1 MCDCVTQEIKNHG
14 GNRGNFSI
22 GIISMENINPNEKT
36 SQTQN
41 SKILKALLNGER
53 LTQLD
58 AYTRFNCTRL
68 GARIYDLKQRGH
80 KIEKQ
85 MVVVASGKRVAEY
98 RLVV

>member
-1 MCDCVTQEIKNHG
+1 MNKLLTITKEKA
-14 GNRGNFSI
+14 SI
-22 GIISMENINPNEKT
+22 ATTNPNKKSGEA
-36 SQTQN
+36 QCAM
-41 SKILKALLNGER
+41 ILKALRNGER

-68 GARIYDLKQRGH
+68 GARIYDIKQLGH

>member
-1 MCDCVTQEIKNHG
+1 MD
-14 GNRGNFSI
+14 
-22 GIISMENINPNEKT
+22 NINPNEKT

-68 GARIYDLKQRGH
+68 GARIYDIKNMNEEY
-80 KIEKQ
+80 KNK
-85 MVVVASGKRVAEY
+85 VVDRWVVLPNGKRVKEY
-98 RLVV
+98 RLEA

>member
-1 MCDCVTQEIKNHG
+1 
-14 GNRGNFSI
+14 
-22 GIISMENINPNEKT
+22 MENINPNEKT

-68 GARIYDLKQRGH
+68 GARIYDIKNMNEEY
-80 KIEKQ
+80 KNK
-85 MVVVASGKRVAEY
+85 VVDRWVVLPSGKRVKEY
-98 RLVV
+98 RFEA